1 MRNNGVMNKPNSRPQ
16 SRLSSFL
23 VATLLLGGLCA
34 PLGATMARTA
44 PVSSAHSESQPA
56 GLQAEPEQEAMSLPP
71 TEATAGIAKKP
82 PTHMQ
87 RCQASCRGVK
97 GASAHSRCIHNC
109 MSR

>member
-1 MRNNGVMNKPNSRPQ
+1 MNKTKSRPQ
-16 SRLSSFL
+16 SRLSLFV

-34 PLGATMARTA
+34 PLGATAASTA
-44 PVSSAHSESQPA
+44 PVSGAHSESQPTA
-56 GLQAEPEQEAMSLPP
+56 TPAESAQELMSLPT
-71 TEATAGIAKKP
+71 TEASAGIAKKP

>member
-16 SRLSSFL
+16 SRLSIFL

-34 PLGATMARTA
+34 PLGATAARTA
-44 PVSSAHSESQPA
+44 PVSSAHSNSQPTDIQ
-56 GLQAEPEQEAMSLPP
+56 GEPEQEAMSLPP
-71 TEATAGIAKKP
+71 AEASAGIAKKP

-87 RCQASCRGVK
+87 RCQASCRGIK